1 MLGTKELLCAV
12 QSQDGQLSV
21 DSALPPDQLLAVLQ
35 QATEAVRYRC
45 FALML
50 DRLLLGGRMVKPING
65 VLK

>member
-35 QATEAVRYRC
+35 QATEAVRFRC
-45 FALML
+45 YALML
-50 DRLLLGGRMVKPING
+50 DGGRMVKPING
-65 VLK
+65 VLKK